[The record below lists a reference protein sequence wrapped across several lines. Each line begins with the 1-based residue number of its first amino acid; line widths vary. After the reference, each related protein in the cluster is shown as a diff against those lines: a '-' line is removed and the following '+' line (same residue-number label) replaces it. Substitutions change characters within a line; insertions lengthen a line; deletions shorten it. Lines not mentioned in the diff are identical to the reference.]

1 MPNDVCSCRKV
12 FLSIGR
18 VRRSNKTVHPLRRRF
33 HFAKRRHQCQF
44 ESHAPF
50 LWSRLPR
57 QSYVFKCQNEA
68 NVRANQ
74 FNHFFPRFLYNF
86 VERGQEY
93 PDNSGTSHLFSGGR
107 RPDTAFQR
115 YRNSR
120 LGGEFHSEITGRSLS
135 ECLDECLRQ
144 TSFQCRSAV
153 YSDRFRTCRL
163 SRYNQKDGMR
173 IIYDADYDYYEN
185 LMCTYAVFRLYYMPS
200 NWWLNCKLWIL

>member
-1 MPNDVCSCRKV
+1 MPKRSQCARK
-12 FLSIGR
+12 SI
-18 VRRSNKTVHPLRRRF
+18 
-33 HFAKRRHQCQF
+33 
-44 ESHAPF
+44 
-50 LWSRLPR
+50 
-57 QSYVFKCQNEA
+57 QS
-68 NVRANQ
+68 
-74 FNHFFPRFLYNF
+74 FFPRFLYNF

>member
-1 MPNDVCSCRKV
+1 MTLEECQAVCMRAEKYFCRSVEFDDQTKQCIISEEDSV
-12 FLSIGR
+12 SQKDDIGFSSSTSHNFYDLVCLDNRKFPKSLSQSIL
-18 VRRSNKTVHPLRRRF
+18 KPL
-33 HFAKRRHQCQF
+33 
-44 ESHAPF
+44 
-50 LWSRLPR
+50 LP
-57 QSYVFKCQNEA
+57 
-68 NVRANQ
+68 
-74 FNHFFPRFLYNF
+74 
-86 VERGQEY
+86 ERGSEY
-93 PDNSGTSHLFSGGR
+93 PDNSATSHLFSNGR

-185 LMCTYAVFRLYYMPS
+185 LMR
-200 NWWLNCKLWIL
+200 K

>member
-1 MPNDVCSCRKV
+1 M
-12 FLSIGR
+12 F
-18 VRRSNKTVHPLRRRF
+18 VHF
-33 HFAKRRHQCQF
+33 
-44 ESHAPF
+44 
-50 LWSRLPR
+50 
-57 QSYVFKCQNEA
+57 
-68 NVRANQ
+68 VRA
-74 FNHFFPRFLYNF
+74 
-86 VERGQEY
+86 ERGQEY
-93 PDNSGTSHLFSGGR
+93 PDNSGGTSHLFSGGR

-185 LMCTYAVFRLYYMPS
+185 LMC
-200 NWWLNCKLWIL
+200 K

>member
-1 MPNDVCSCRKV
+1 MYYY
-12 FLSIGR
+12 L
-18 VRRSNKTVHPLRRRF
+18 
-33 HFAKRRHQCQF
+33 
-44 ESHAPF
+44 
-50 LWSRLPR
+50 
-57 QSYVFKCQNEA
+57 FKIIEKYYKLNIKCILA
-68 NVRANQ
+68 
-74 FNHFFPRFLYNF
+74 
-86 VERGQEY
+86 RGSEY
-93 PDNSGTSHLFSGGR
+93 PDNSVTSHLFSTGR

-163 SRYNQKDGMR
+163 SRYNQRDGMR

-185 LMCTYAVFRLYYMPS
+185 LMREFQLSSFQLKNKYQ
-200 NWWLNCKLWIL
+200 

>member
-1 MPNDVCSCRKV
+1 MIYCLLCN
-12 FLSIGR
+12 
-18 VRRSNKTVHPLRRRF
+18 
-33 HFAKRRHQCQF
+33 
-44 ESHAPF
+44 
-50 LWSRLPR
+50 
-57 QSYVFKCQNEA
+57 
-68 NVRANQ
+68 
-74 FNHFFPRFLYNF
+74 
-86 VERGQEY
+86 
-93 PDNSGTSHLFSGGR
+93 
-107 RPDTAFQR
+107 R

-185 LMCTYAVFRLYYMPS
+185 LMRKYFALSLVLVKWCMD
-200 NWWLNCKLWIL
+200 NIL